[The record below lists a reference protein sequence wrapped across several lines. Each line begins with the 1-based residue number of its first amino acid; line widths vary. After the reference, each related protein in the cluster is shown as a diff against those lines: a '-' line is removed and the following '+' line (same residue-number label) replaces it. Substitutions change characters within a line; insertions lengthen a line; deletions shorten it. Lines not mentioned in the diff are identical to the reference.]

1 MEICMGLRTFLGL
14 KKKRAE
20 VMPFPMLKGFSQLH
34 QDSWVVSETNG
45 KRNGFFLEIG
55 AFDGTTLSNSLLLER
70 DYGWSGILV
79 EPSPAFTI
87 PILSTRKAKL
97 CTQPVD
103 AQSGNTVTMLFVTQ
117 KPEVSSI
124 SRVADNDRN
133 AEQRKKEHVQIDM
146 NTISLMDLLIKYDA
160 PKVIDY
166 ISIDT
171 EGNEFDILENFDFK
185 RFDIQ
190 LFSIEHNFTEAEAKL
205 DNLLKNNGYERVFKD
220 VTKFDAWYRKLP
232 ENGR

>member
-1 MEICMGLRTFLGL
+1 MGLRTFLGL

-20 VMPFPMLKGFSQLH
+20 VMPFPTLEGFSQLH
-34 QDSWVVSETNG
+34 QDSWVVSETHG
-45 KRNGFFLEIG
+45 KRGGFFVEIG
-55 AFDGTTLSNSLLLER
+55 AFNGTTLSNSLLLER

-79 EPSPAFTI
+79 EPSPTFTI

-103 AQSGNTVTMLFVTQ
+103 SQSGNSVTMLFVTE
-117 KPEVSSI
+117 KPEISSI
-124 SRVADNDRN
+124 NRVANNDRN
-133 AEQRKKEHVQIDM
+133 AEQRKRDHVEIEMQ
-146 NTISLMDLLIKYDA
+146 TISLMDLLVKFNA

-171 EGNEFDILENFDFK
+171 EGNEFDILESFDFQ

-205 DNLLKNNGYERVFKD
+205 DNLMKKNGYERVFKD
-220 VTKFDAWYRKLP
+220 VTKFDAWYRKLL
-232 ENGR
+232 ENGRT